1 MPCCGKHLESRK
13 AAVPVAGPKA
23 IDAPRTERTIVPY
36 EQCIFCAE
44 KHVSDAWDLCRE
56 WGYEFPNRQTIIG
69 ALGSAE
75 RHVMVLWKPLAEMI
89 RAARHLVQQREESK
103 IDWTPLLKEVDRL
116 ATDAAND
123 LKIQALNQKREK

>member
-1 MPCCGKHLESRK
+1 
-13 AAVPVAGPKA
+13 
-23 IDAPRTERTIVPY
+23 
-36 EQCIFCAE
+36 
-44 KHVSDAWDLCRE
+44 
-56 WGYEFPNRQTIIG
+56 
-69 ALGSAE
+69 
-75 RHVMVLWKPLAEMI
+75 VLWKPLAEMI